1 MLSHFPSNV
10 NETLVAVRGY
20 LYRHLG
26 TARKQHAAACSL
38 SNEDCGESISHS
50 FEACYCLLTGLMKI
64 VVRTA
69 LRYAT
74 ACTMILFFSAPRS
87 YLDVSWGGGGA

>member
-10 NETLVAVRGY
+10 NETLVAIRGY

-50 FEACYCLLTGLMKI
+50 F
-64 VVRTA
+64 TA
-69 LRYAT
+69 LRHAAACFLSNEDCGESISHSFT
-74 ACTMILFFSAPRS
+74 ALRHAAACSLS
-87 YLDVSWGGGGA
+87 Y